1 MARSGSSKS
10 LAEASFAAVSNILH
24 LNDSNDDIATDMQE
38 EQRERGAIELGL
50 TEQLT
55 SLDHEKQA
63 LLDEMQT
70 KLREKETAIENM
82 EQTTSQQAQQI
93 SHLQTELDQLREQAE
108 AEEKRAAAP
117 DISDLR
123 AEIERNR
130 KDAAMLERQ
139 VSDAAYRLEARK
151 ERERALA
158 SELAQIQASI
168 KTDDE
173 DAAKQLNAMEE
184 HLRKTNASRAKYEE
198 ENRSMGQETD
208 DILAKLRTVLYEDH
222 SEGGDS
228 GMSDA
233 VAHLMAEF
241 QDLREKEE
249 ELGKVLVLRMQE
261 REETDNA
268 LEAIKEIRARTK
280 LGEKAIQ
287 EVMQKLV
294 SSLNSMN
301 FDNKVLFGRFEYKD
315 ERTEA
320 MKQRHQDA
328 ISTLEALGEIQK
340 ETNASLGFVQT
351 KLVERLS
358 LLDWNKQPGDIAG
371 SASEAACTTADGKA
385 GKDIV
390 VDTVEDAER
399 IHKEA
404 KSRLDTIRD
413 NIRTNLMGDADSEPI
428 HSKMTAA
435 TFDSADKDENEVFKL
450 EEEIS
455 SKDERIESLQS
466 TAQKL
471 TKQISSLKKELADTE
486 EMGKT
491 DITKSVDTLE
501 RLQKKVEQAATVSN
515 EREEE
520 ISILQAAMEEKKRS
534 EAALESELN
543 TINEEALLSQKDS
556 DVCWMKIC
564 PQLSTTLGYNYI

>member
-1 MARSGSSKS
+1 
-10 LAEASFAAVSNILH
+10 
-24 LNDSNDDIATDMQE
+24 MQE

-63 LLDEMQT
+63 LLDEMQA

-208 DILAKLRTVLYEDH
+208 DILAKLRTALYEDH
-222 SEGGDS
+222 SDGGDS

-233 VAHLMAEF
+233 VADLMAEF

-294 SSLNSMN
+294 SSLNSIN
-301 FDNKVLFGRFEYKD
+301 FDNKVLFGRFENKD

-328 ISTLEALGEIQK
+328 ISTLEALDKIQK
-340 ETNASLGFVQT
+340 ETNASLGFVQ
-351 KLVERLS
+351 KELVERLS

-371 SASEAACTTADGKA
+371 SASEAACTATDGK
-385 GKDIV
+385 GTSIV
-390 VDTVEDAER
+390 VETLEDAER

-404 KSRLDTIRD
+404 KSRLDAIRD
-413 NIRTNLMGDADSEPI
+413 NIRTNLMDAADSGPI
-428 HSKMTAA
+428 HSKMAAA
-435 TFDSADKDENEVFKL
+435 TFDSADGDENEVFKL

-486 EMGKT
+486 EMGET
-491 DITKSVDTLE
+491 DMTKSVDTLE

-520 ISILQAAMEEKKRS
+520 ISKLEAAMEEKKRS
-534 EAALESELN
+534 EAALESELK
-543 TINEEALLSQKDS
+543 TISEEALVSQKDS
-556 DVCWMKIC
+556 DDMLDEDL
-564 PQLSTTLGYNYI
+564 PATLDHVGL